1 MSSQR
6 VPVSVS
12 WNHHH
17 LFVGGWLFVGFP
29 SINPCTAVSH
39 LSSGIPKEAM
49 ESDHR
54 DSLRIPLRYHGNS
67 KATETLRDAWGN
79 MGVMLQRWILEFVSV
94 AYKRGLLYTSQRM
107 TFSPH
112 GASNGDSMGIP
123 EQKPSGNSPSLGRS
137 ISHFP
142 KWCTLLFG
150 RQAAE
155 TSRTKKNGSVTK
167 KMVLQNRGIPPHSA
181 QRHTYSSTSRQT
193 LHTTRGTIHEAWP
206 PLDPA
211 AVAMGS
217 TPSSSAR
224 ERRSM
229 TTRLRTRRG

>member
-12 WNHHH
+12 WNHHQ

-79 MGVMLQRWILEFVSV
+79 MGVMLQRWIRVCLCCVQKGSSLHESAINDFFT
-94 AYKRGLLYTSQRM
+94 AWCLKWGL
-107 TFSPH
+107 H
-112 GASNGDSMGIP
+112 GHP
-123 EQKPSGNSPSLGRS
+123 
-137 ISHFP
+137 
-142 KWCTLLFG
+142 
-150 RQAAE
+150 
-155 TSRTKKNGSVTK
+155 
-167 KMVLQNRGIPPHSA
+167 
-181 QRHTYSSTSRQT
+181 
-193 LHTTRGTIHEAWP
+193 
-206 PLDPA
+206 
-211 AVAMGS
+211 
-217 TPSSSAR
+217 
-224 ERRSM
+224 
-229 TTRLRTRRG
+229 